1 VGTRLLKK
9 KYGKLTRE
17 LCELVEDFGLVNF
30 ATLSIEDKESVTRLV
45 RLTDKCVGYVNAGG
59 FSRATA
65 SDAGGEYAQPGTFDE
80 RDLISHAPSLTNY
93 ERHMEV
99 QERYFRDPDAPRSEK

>member
-1 VGTRLLKK
+1 M
-9 KYGKLTRE
+9 
-17 LCELVEDFGLVNF
+17 EDFGLVNF

-65 SDAGGEYAQPGTFDE
+65 NEAAAGE
-80 RDLISHAPSLTNY
+80 SPS
-93 ERHMEV
+93 RG
-99 QERYFRDPDAPRSEK
+99 RSTSAS

>member
-1 VGTRLLKK
+1 MGADRILGENDEPEGGASSRSHSGANAKAPLAGTRLLRK

-65 SDAGGEYAQPGTFDE
+65 NEAA
-80 RDLISHAPSLTNY
+80 A
-93 ERHMEV
+93 
-99 QERYFRDPDAPRSEK
+99 